1 MVNFGIV
8 IPPNKPVE
16 EWVKLSRITED
27 SNAIKNML
35 GSLKKVPPRL
45 EMRFK
50 NSKKIYEELRDNN

>member
-1 MVNFGIV
+1 VINLVNFGIV

-35 GSLKKVPPRL
+35 GSLKKVPPS
-45 EMRFK
+45 F
-50 NSKKIYEELRDNN
+50 RDAL